1 MGRLYGRDRFQP
13 GRICGQIWLLQVRAL
28 PPLSPSRFRFPL
40 SPPPLPEKISQSMFY
55 TAFVVATFVSA
66 TLVGIPW
73 SMSML
78 LNPVDFNGAS
88 PPPSASETLPL

>member
-1 MGRLYGRDRFQP
+1 
-13 GRICGQIWLLQVRAL
+13 
-28 PPLSPSRFRFPL
+28 
-40 SPPPLPEKISQSMFY
+40 MFY